1 VSAARRPAAQLAA
14 PCWEHRP
21 PRTLGPCCRG
31 PTVRQVVQHVAV
43 LGQGAAVHAGD
54 APRRHQLR
62 LGRPGGRAIQRR
74 SCDCKGETTEGFAFA
89 AACVLLRSTPMG
101 EALLEAQP
109 TRQSAGRPLQL
120 HPHLC
125 RSAAALPCKPARLQ
139 TSALPC
145 REGRL
150 SAAPLCRNPQARAG
164 AASMPPWLR
173 RRLLLWCPHLLKAA
187 LGPWHPMLC
196 AHQLPLLSTRASHA
210 SWLGGH

>member
-1 VSAARRPAAQLAA
+1 MSAARRPAAQLAA

-109 TRQSAGRPLQL
+109 TRQSAGQRCSYTLTCADRQL
-120 HPHLC
+120 PCLVSLPGCKRQRCLAERVGCQQH
-125 RSAAALPCKPARLQ
+125 RSAAIRKRG
-139 TSALPC
+139 
-145 REGRL
+145 RERHRCHRG
-150 SAAPLCRNPQARAG
+150 CGGGCCFG
-164 AASMPPWLR
+164 AHI
-173 RRLLLWCPHLLKAA
+173 C
-187 LGPWHPMLC
+187 
-196 AHQLPLLSTRASHA
+196 
-210 SWLGGH
+210 